1 MQMTIDRRD
10 VLKSLAGLTASSVVV
25 TGAGTAAVAQ
35 SRSETLRHVL
45 GSHFSSLD
53 PTLQGST
60 RESSPLSVNIY
71 DRLAS
76 FERKKD
82 ARGYTFDFDNIRGEL
97 AERIDRS
104 SDGLTYTFHI
114 RQGATW
120 HDGTP
125 VEAEDVKWS
134 LDRGVTANS
143 LSKPQ
148 LANGSIVKEEQI
160 SIVGDRQVQVTVD
173 RPDRLALA
181 VVSVPTVPMFNSKLA
196 KRHATSD
203 DPWAINWLKD
213 NTAAG
218 GAYTVESNR
227 PGQQIVLRRNDKWK
241 NGKDGTLPHFQRIIA
256 QTVPDVSARAS
267 LVERGDADL
276 TLDAATSDII
286 GIEQRGRARVL
297 PIPLSNAFQAIGFN
311 TQKAPF
317 NDVRIRRAIAAALP
331 YEAMF
336 KVALFERGER
346 LFGAN
351 WTEPTEARLLQAMP
365 NRTDLDRAKAL
376 LAEAGV
382 ANGFKTTFSFAAS
395 AAPLN
400 EPMAA
405 LIKESLAKV
414 GVEVT
419 VQKLPE
425 AQYVTMI
432 LERKLDMYFEFAT
445 SWFPNAEYVIRTFF
459 MGNGRW
465 NSSAWDDATIVK
477 LAEEARF
484 EVDPA
489 AYNRKVLEIVKRL
502 NEQTPVALVWQP
514 SHDAVVARDVE
525 DYTYWFHRGADY
537 RDLRR
542 A

>member
-1 MQMTIDRRD
+1 MAGLAAGS
-10 VLKSLAGLTASSVVV
+10 VLAGAGASS
-25 TGAGTAAVAQ
+25 AKAQ

-53 PTLQGST
+53 PTLQGAT

-71 DRLAS
+71 DRLGS

-82 ARGYTFDFDNIRGEL
+82 AQGYTFDFDNIRGEL
-97 AERIDRS
+97 AERIERS
-104 SDGLTYTFHI
+104 PDGLTYTFHL
-114 RQGATW
+114 REGATW
-120 HDGTP
+120 HDGSP
-125 VEAEDVKWS
+125 VDAADVKWS
-134 LDRGVTANS
+134 LDRGVNANS
-143 LSKPQ
+143 LSRPQ
-148 LANGSIVKEEQI
+148 LANGSIVKEDQI
-160 SIVGDRQVQVTVD
+160 AIVGERQVQVKVD

-181 VVSVPTVPMFNSKLA
+181 VLCVPTVPMFNSKLA
-196 KRHATSD
+196 KKHATAE

-218 GAYTVESNR
+218 GAYIVESNR
-227 PGQQIVLRRNDKWK
+227 PGQQVTLRRNDKWR
-241 NGKDGTLPHFQRIIA
+241 NGKDGKLPHFQRVIV

-286 GIEQRGRARVL
+286 GIEQRGRAKVL
-297 PIPLSNAFQAIGFN
+297 PIPQSNAFQAIGFN

-317 NDVRIRRAIAAALP
+317 NDVRVRRAIAAALP

-346 LFGAN
+346 LFDAT
-351 WTEPTEARLLQAMP
+351 WTEPKEPELLQALP
-365 NRTDLDRAKAL
+365 NRTDLDRAKKL
-376 LAEAGV
+376 LAEAGMPS
-382 ANGFKTTFSFAAS
+382 GFKTTFSFAAS
-395 AAPLN
+395 AASLN

-405 LIKESLAKV
+405 LIKESLAKI

-465 NSSAWDDATIVK
+465 NSSAWSDDRVAK
-477 LAEEARF
+477 LTEEARF
-484 EVDPA
+484 ETDA
-489 AYNRKVLEIVKRL
+489 ATYDRKVIDIVKRL
-502 NEQTPVALVWQP
+502 NEETPVAFLWHP
-514 SHDAVVARDVE
+514 SHDAVVARDIE

-537 RDLRR
+537 RDLKR